1 MGIVSVHNM
10 DVVPGRA
17 DEAIGIVRDSKAKI
31 ERLAVGLEGV
41 RLRHWTTAGPSSN
54 GYVLSVEYAD
64 RASYA
69 ATLANEAED
78 DDFQQLAQLISDPN
92 GPIRLKGHTLHTHL
106 QAPIGGQ
113 DGKIAWVAIAPV
125 KACMLAEAAEH
136 ARRANMLLLEAG
148 AVQVALT
155 QISVGGPI
163 TGSIVQ
169 VAEYADME
177 AWAEAGPGSDRMN
190 GNPAW
195 QELVQVAL
203 GPDGPL
209 VAESLRINI
218 LTEVPL

>member
-1 MGIVSVHNM
+1 M
-10 DVVPGRA
+10 
-17 DEAIGIVRDSKAKI
+17 
-31 ERLAVGLEGV
+31 
-41 RLRHWTTAGPSSN
+41 
-54 GYVLSVEYAD
+54 EYAD

-69 ATLANEAED
+69 QTLANEAGD
-78 DDFQQLAQLISDPN
+78 DDFQRLTQLITDPN

-113 DGKIAWVAIAPV
+113 GGQIAWVAIAPV
-125 KACMLAEAAEH
+125 KTGRVAEAAEH
-136 ARRANMLLLEAG
+136 GRKANMLLLEAG

-169 VAEYADME
+169 VAEYVDMQ
-177 AWAEAGPGSDRMN
+177 AWAEAGPGSDRLT
-190 GNPAW
+190 GNSDW
-195 QELVQVAL
+195 QEIVRVAL

-218 LTEVPL
+218 LTEVQL